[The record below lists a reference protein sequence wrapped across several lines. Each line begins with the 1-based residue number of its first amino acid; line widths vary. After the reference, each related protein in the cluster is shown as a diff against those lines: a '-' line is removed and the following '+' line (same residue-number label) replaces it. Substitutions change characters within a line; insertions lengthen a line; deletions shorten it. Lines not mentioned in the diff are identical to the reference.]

1 MIRAL
6 VTIFW
11 ESQLKTGTFRI
22 LTLQLISTA
31 EDLQMKA
38 KFNINNLVRKNVAG
52 LKPYSSARD
61 EFKQG
66 DSKMV
71 FLDANEN
78 PFETGVNRYP
88 DPQQRELKA
97 QLSEIKGIPTENILL
112 GNGSDEVLDLIFRAF
127 CEPGKD
133 NIITLPPTYGMYQVL
148 AEINNIE
155 NREVLLTDD
164 FQPNVSK
171 IFNKVNDNTK
181 LIFLCSPNNPTG
193 NSFSEEKVLEILN
206 NFNGLVVIDE
216 AYIDFSECE
225 SWIEK
230 LKKYPNLVITQ
241 TLSKAYGMAGIRL
254 GICCASTGIIQILN
268 KIKPPY
274 NVNELTQKRAL
285 ERVADGVSIKKE
297 IADILIERNKLFK
310 ALLEV
315 DFVEKVYI
323 SDANFILIKVDNAKL
338 RYDQLLKM
346 GIVVR
351 NRTTQPL
358 CENTLRLTVGTA
370 EENQQLMEAFQ
381 SLK

>member
-1 MIRAL
+1 M
-6 VTIFW
+6 
-11 ESQLKTGTFRI
+11 KTEF
-22 LTLQLISTA
+22 
-31 EDLQMKA
+31 D
-38 KFNINNLVRKNVAG
+38 INNLVRKNVSG

-78 PFETGVNRYP
+78 PFESGVNRYP
-88 DPQQRELKA
+88 DPQQRELKE
-97 QLSEIKGIPTENILL
+97 LLGKIKGISVENILL

-133 NIITLPPTYGMYQVL
+133 NVITLPPTYGMYQVL
-148 AEINNIE
+148 AEINDIE

-164 FQPNVSK
+164 FQPNLPG
-171 IFNKVNDNTK
+171 IFNKVDENTK

-193 NSFSEEKVLEILN
+193 NSFSEEKILGILN

-216 AYIDFSECE
+216 AYIDFSESK
-225 SWIEK
+225 SWIRK
-230 LKKYPNLVITQ
+230 LNKYPNLVVTQ

-254 GICCASTGIIQILN
+254 GICYASAEIIQILN

-274 NVNELTQKRAL
+274 NVNELTQKRAR
-285 ERVADGVSIKKE
+285 ERVADVISVKKE
-297 IADILIERNKLFK
+297 IADILIERNKLYK
-310 ALLEV
+310 ALLHV
-315 DFVEKVYI
+315 NFIEKIYN
-323 SDANFILIKVDNAKL
+323 SDANFILIKVDNAKV
-338 RYDQLLKM
+338 RYDQLLNN
-346 GIVVR
+346 GIVIR

-370 EENQQLMEAFQ
+370 EENRQLMEAFQ

>member
-1 MIRAL
+1 
-6 VTIFW
+6 
-11 ESQLKTGTFRI
+11 
-22 LTLQLISTA
+22 
-31 EDLQMKA
+31 MKA

-61 EFKQG
+61 EFNQG

-88 DPQQRELKA
+88 DPQQRELKE
-97 QLSEIKGIPTENILL
+97 QLRAIKGIPAENILL

-148 AEINNIE
+148 AGINNID

-171 IFNKVNDNTK
+171 IFYKVDDNTK

-193 NSFSEEKVLEILN
+193 NSFSEEKILEILN

-216 AYIDFSECE
+216 AYIDFSESE
-225 SWIEK
+225 SWINELEK
-230 LKKYPNLVITQ
+230 FPNLIITQ

-254 GICCASTGIIQILN
+254 GICFASTEIIQILN

-274 NVNELTQKRAL
+274 NVNELTQKRAF
-285 ERVADGVSIKKE
+285 ERVADVVSVKKE
-297 IADILIERNKLFK
+297 IADILIERTKLYK
-310 ALLEV
+310 ALIEV
-315 DFVEKVYI
+315 KFVEKIYN

-338 RYDQLLKM
+338 RYDQLLKK
-346 GIVVR
+346 GIVIR

-370 EENQQLMEAFQ
+370 EENQKLMEAIR